1 MRKLCGNIME
11 KPVSSEFFF
20 FSCSS
25 IITINISQLLL
36 LVTKFKSVFTKI
48 AYNWSCKF
56 SGAPS
61 WEVSL
66 SSGNCTVQK
75 MKFSITDFFSKFDQ
89 ICSFLW
95 TSSHLRDKS
104 LMELIFFIWY
114 CRWFFLNHHL
124 KCHRRINITCYGKT
138 EVSFAKSLV
147 FVNNVSYRVNSV
159 SYRNRSIDLQQKFF
173 TEKVIKWNFSEVSL
187 LVTSDKYFTNEKRRL
202 CALETTSKFCF

>member
-1 MRKLCGNIME
+1 MR
-11 KPVSSEFFF
+11 
-20 FSCSS
+20 
-25 IITINISQLLL
+25 
-36 LVTKFKSVFTKI
+36 
-48 AYNWSCKF
+48 
-56 SGAPS
+56 GA
-61 WEVSL
+61 L

-75 MKFSITDFFSKFDQ
+75 LKFSITDFFSKCDQ

-95 TSSHLRDKS
+95 IWSHLRDKS

-124 KCHRRINITCYGKT
+124 KSHRRINITCYGKT

-202 CALETTSKFCF
+202 CALETTSKFLFLILSKVKYFNCLLFPRFSEDFRGKRSWLIRLNSLKIRNETSRQSITQLDMNFFLL